1 MSILNPIKTAVFT
14 AALVFSL
21 SVLALTVGIFL
32 AGFSPAHASEVK
44 LSAGLGQSVIPPGGG
59 KVYLRLS
66 LKALA
71 HETSENRPPINVGL
85 VLDRSGSM
93 RGPRIAAAKEAAR
106 MALSRLGSDDVA
118 ALVAYNHK
126 VDVVQ
131 SARTLGNHELFTTA
145 IDRLTADGRTAL
157 YAGVKEG
164 GRQVER
170 FMSDRRINRVILMSD
185 GLANVGPS
193 SPAELAKL
201 GQRLGGKGISV
212 TTIGLGLGYNEDLM
226 QRLALASDGN
236 HAFAETPD
244 DLIKIFNSEFGDT
257 LSIAAKDIEIIIE
270 VRAGFSPVR
279 VLGRDAD
286 IDGSRIKLRLN
297 QLTALNERYLVV
309 ELDAASSKP
318 ADEVAVAQIETRYL
332 DLQAGERRKST
343 AYVNASISSDKARQ
357 EASRDKQV
365 LSEITTQI
373 ATERSEKAVDLRDN
387 GDLAGAR
394 KLLQENAAYLKSS
407 RQLFATGAAP
417 ASPKALKELE
427 QLEQQSATA
436 ADNLDAKKWSKTR
449 KSMRYQQHKAKVRQS
464 Y

>member
-1 MSILNPIKTAVFT
+1 MSILNPIKTAVLT

-21 SVLALTVGIFL
+21 SVLALAVGIFL
-32 AGFSPAHASEVK
+32 AGFSPAQASEVK
-44 LSAGLGQSVIPPGGG
+44 LSAGLGQSVIPSSGG
-59 KVYLRLS
+59 KVYLRLN
-66 LKALA
+66 LKALT
-71 HETSENRPPINVGL
+71 HETSENRPPINLGL

-106 MALSRLGSDDVA
+106 MALSRLGSNDII

-126 VDVVQ
+126 VNILQ
-131 SARTLGNHELFTTA
+131 PARPLSDHELFTSA
-145 IDRLTADGRTAL
+145 IDRLAADGRTAL
-157 YAGVKEG
+157 FAGVKEG

-170 FMSDRRINRVILMSD
+170 LMSDRHINRVILMSD

-244 DLIKIFNSEFGDT
+244 DLINIFNSEFGDT

-270 VRAGFSPVR
+270 VRAGFNPVR
-279 VLGRDAD
+279 VLGRDAN

-318 ADEVAVAQIETRYL
+318 TDDVAVAQIETQYF
-332 DLQAGERRKST
+332 DLQAGERRKT
-343 AYVNASISSDKARQ
+343 MAYVNASISDDKFRQ
-357 EASRDKQV
+357 EASRNKEV

-373 ATERSEKAVDLRDN
+373 ATERSERAVDLRDK

-407 RQLFATGAAP
+407 RELFATGAAP

-427 QLEQQSATA
+427 QLEQESATA
-436 ADNLDAKKWSKTR
+436 ADNLDANNWSKTR
-449 KSMRYQQHKAKVRQS
+449 KSMRYQQHKARVRQS

>member
-1 MSILNPIKTAVFT
+1 MSVLNPIKTAVLT
-14 AALVFSL
+14 AVLVLSL
-21 SVLALTVGIFL
+21 SVFALAVGLFL
-32 AGFSPAHASEVK
+32 AGFTPAHASEVK
-44 LSAGLGQSVIPPGGG
+44 LSAGLGQSVIPSNGG
-59 KVYLRLS
+59 KVYLRLN

-71 HETSENRPPINVGL
+71 YEASENRPPINVGL

-106 MALSRLGSDDVA
+106 MALSRLGNEDVV
-118 ALVAYNHK
+118 ALVAFNHK
-126 VDVVQ
+126 VNVLQ
-131 SARTLGNHELFTTA
+131 PARQLSNHELFTSA
-145 IDRLTADGRTAL
+145 IDRLAADGRTAL
-157 YAGVKEG
+157 FAGVKEG

-201 GQRLGGKGISV
+201 GQKLGGKGISV

-236 HAFAETPD
+236 HAFAENPD

-270 VRAGFSPVR
+270 VRAGFRPVR
-279 VLGRDAD
+279 VLGRDAA

-318 ADEVAVAQIETRYL
+318 ADDVAVAHIETQYL
-332 DLQAGERRKST
+332 DLQAGERRKTT
-343 AYVNASISSDKARQ
+343 AHVNATISDDKARQ
-357 EASRDKQV
+357 EESRNKEV

-373 ATERSEKAVDLRDN
+373 ATERSEKAVDLRDK

-394 KLLQENAAYLKSS
+394 KLLQDNAAYLKSS

-427 QLEQQSATA
+427 QLEEQSATA

>member
-1 MSILNPIKTAVFT
+1 MSILNPIKNAVLTAV
-14 AALVFSL
+14 LVLSL
-21 SVLALTVGIFL
+21 SVFALAVGLFL
-32 AGFSPAHASEVK
+32 AGFTPAHASEVK
-44 LSAGLGQSVIPPGGG
+44 LSAGLGQSVIPSNGG
-59 KVYLRLS
+59 KVYLRLN
-66 LKALA
+66 LKALV
-71 HETSENRPPINVGL
+71 HEASENRPPINVGL

-106 MALSRLGSDDVA
+106 MALSRLGNDDVV

-126 VDVVQ
+126 VNILQ
-131 SARTLGNHELFTTA
+131 PARQLSNHELFTAA

-157 YAGVKEG
+157 FAGVKEG

-201 GQRLGGKGISV
+201 GQKLGGKGISV

-270 VRAGFSPVR
+270 VRAGFRPVR
-279 VLGRDAD
+279 VLGRDAN

-309 ELDAASSKP
+309 ELDAARSKP
-318 ADEVAVAQIETRYL
+318 VDDVAVAHIETQYL
-332 DLQAGERRKST
+332 DLQAGERRKTT
-343 AYVNASISSDKARQ
+343 AHVNASISDDKARQ
-357 EASRDKQV
+357 EASRNKEV
-365 LSEITTQI
+365 LSEVTTQI
-373 ATERSEKAVDLRDN
+373 ATERSEKAVDLRDK
-387 GDLAGAR
+387 GDLAAAR

-427 QLEQQSATA
+427 QLERQSTIA

>member
-1 MSILNPIKTAVFT
+1 MSILNPIKNAVLTAV
-14 AALVFSL
+14 LVLSL
-21 SVLALTVGIFL
+21 SVFALAVGLFL
-32 AGFSPAHASEVK
+32 AGFTPAHASEVK
-44 LSAGLGQSVIPPGGG
+44 LSAGLGQSVIPSNGG
-59 KVYLRLS
+59 KVYLRLN

-71 HETSENRPPINVGL
+71 HEASENRPPINVGL

-106 MALSRLGSDDVA
+106 MALSRLGNDDVV

-126 VDVVQ
+126 VNILQ
-131 SARTLGNHELFTTA
+131 PARQLSNHELFTSA

-157 YAGVKEG
+157 FAGVKEG

-201 GQRLGGKGISV
+201 GQKLGGKGISV

-270 VRAGFSPVR
+270 VRAGFRPVR
-279 VLGRDAD
+279 VLGRDAN

-309 ELDAASSKP
+309 ELDAARSKP
-318 ADEVAVAQIETRYL
+318 VDDVAVAHIETQYL
-332 DLQAGERRKST
+332 DLQAGERRKTT
-343 AYVNASISSDKARQ
+343 AHVNAAISDDKARQ
-357 EASRDKQV
+357 EASRNKEV
-365 LSEITTQI
+365 LSEVTTQI
-373 ATERSEKAVDLRDN
+373 ATERSEKAVDLRDK

-394 KLLQENAAYLKSS
+394 KLLQDNAAYLKSS

-427 QLEQQSATA
+427 QLERQSTIA

>member
-1 MSILNPIKTAVFT
+1 MSILNPIKTAVMT

-44 LSAGLGQSVIPPGGG
+44 LSAGLGQSVIPSGSG
-59 KVYLRLS
+59 KVYLRLN

-106 MALSRLGSDDVA
+106 MALSRLGSDDVV

-126 VDVVQ
+126 VDVLQ
-131 SARTLGNHELFTTA
+131 AARSLSNHERFTSA
-145 IDRLTADGRTAL
+145 IDRLAADGRTAL

-318 ADEVAVAQIETRYL
+318 TDDVAVAQIETRYL
-332 DLQAGERRKST
+332 DLQAGKRRKST
-343 AYVNASISSDKARQ
+343 AYVNASISDDKARQ
-357 EASRDKQV
+357 EASRNKQV

-373 ATERSEKAVDLRDN
+373 ATERSEKAVDLRDK

-407 RQLFATGAAP
+407 RQLFAVGAAP
-417 ASPKALKELE
+417 ASPKALKELK